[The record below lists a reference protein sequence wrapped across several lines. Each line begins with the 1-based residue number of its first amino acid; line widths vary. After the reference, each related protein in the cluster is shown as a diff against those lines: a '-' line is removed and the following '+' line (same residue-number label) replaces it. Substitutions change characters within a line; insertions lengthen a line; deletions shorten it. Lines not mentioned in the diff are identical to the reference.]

1 MDIVVRCGRGVRA
14 HSATR
19 GIVVAIWCCVSA
31 FGLFLAAP
39 RGSALVP
46 ALAAEPPFPPFVD
59 IQGTHLAGAD
69 AAGRLQWE
77 LQAQSVQLDK
87 DRSIVLLTGVTG
99 WLYHSGK
106 QQVHLVAPRATYA
119 SKSNTVELAGGVVGT
134 VVDGRKLE
142 AETIE
147 WVAGSRLMARGR
159 IVLVQPGLT
168 IRADSVRADSALAQV
183 IFEGHVAIV
192 IAP

>member
-1 MDIVVRCGRGVRA
+1 MMRDGGRVRA
-14 HSATR
+14 QM
-19 GIVVAIWCCVSA
+19 GIAVAIWCCVSVV
-31 FGLFLAAP
+31 GLCPAASTAS
-39 RGSALVP
+39 GLVP
-46 ALAAEPPFPPFVD
+46 ALAAETPFSPFVD

-69 AAGRLQWE
+69 DAGRLQWE

-87 DRSIVLLTGVTG
+87 DRSMVVLIGVTG

-134 VVDGRKLE
+134 VVDGRRLE
-142 AETIE
+142 AETIQ

-168 IRADSVRADSALAQV
+168 VRADSVRADSALEQV
-183 IFEGHVAIV
+183 TFEGHVAIV
-192 IAP
+192 VAP

>member
-1 MDIVVRCGRGVRA
+1 VEVFEDRVDIVMWDGGRMRAQIAAGGIAVAVWCG
-14 HSATR
+14 
-19 GIVVAIWCCVSA
+19 VSA
-31 FGLFLAAP
+31 FGLDPARAA
-39 RGSALVP
+39 GA
-46 ALAAEPPFPPFVD
+46 PFSPFVD

-69 AAGRLQWE
+69 DAGRLQWE

-87 DRSIVLLTGVTG
+87 DRSIAVLTGVTG
-99 WLYHSGK
+99 WLYHAGK

-147 WVAGSRLMARGR
+147 WVAGSRLTARGH

-168 IRADSVRADSALAQV
+168 VRADSVRADSALAQV

-192 IAP
+192 VAP